1 MVEMSCAL
9 SRRGAATSGA
19 RHRCACTMSPSKS
32 AGATCPS
39 WVIAHARLASSCDLN
54 AGSLASDA
62 LASAAKSAG
71 PVMLAVAY
79 AHAVFAMPCRA
90 SSAA

>member
-1 MVEMSCAL
+1 M
-9 SRRGAATSGA
+9 R
-19 RHRCACTMSPSKS
+19 PSKS

-71 PVMLAVAY
+71 AVMPAVAY